1 MFTEAWQNQYHISLL
16 GAGEPKILMLN
27 PYAQDEVRD
36 HALVE
41 DMKAIVSLLLLKIE
55 DVFGQENLCKFVVED
70 WLQ

>member
-1 MFTEAWQNQYHISLL
+1 
-16 GAGEPKILMLN
+16 MLN

-41 DMKAIVSLLLLKIE
+41 DMKAIVSLLLLRIE

-70 WLQ
+70 

>member
-1 MFTEAWQNQYHISLL
+1 
-16 GAGEPKILMLN
+16 MLN

-41 DMKAIVSLLLLKIE
+41 DMKAIVSLLLRIE

-70 WLQ
+70 